1 MKEEVIVGL
10 LEHNGPEQLESIALR
25 DKVLRKPIGLK
36 FSEVDLISEKT
47 EHHIGAM
54 LEGDVVGILLLRHLN
69 DDEVKMRQV
78 AVDFDLQGKG
88 IGKKM
93 VDFSEDL
100 ARSLGYKL
108 MSLHARDIAIPF
120 YEALN
125 YSKVGEAFTEVGITH
140 YRMEKAL

>member
-1 MKEEVIVGL
+1 MNAEVIVGL
-10 LEHNGPEQLESIALR
+10 LEYNGPEQLESIALR

-36 FSEVDLISEKT
+36 YSEVDLVSERT

-54 LEGDVVGILLLRHLN
+54 IDGKVVGILLLRHLTEH
-69 DDEVKMRQV
+69 EVKMRQV

-93 VDFSEDL
+93 VEFSEEL
-100 ARSLGYKL
+100 ARSIGYRL

-120 YEALN
+120 YEALD
-125 YSKVGEAFTEVGITH
+125 YSKVGEPFQEVGITH

>member
-25 DKVLRKPIGLK
+25 DKVLRKPIGHK